1 MLDKRF
7 VRENPDKLKE
17 ALEKR
22 GYDMSLEAFL
32 KTEEERRTDLRLIEE
47 LRNIRNVV
55 STKIGE
61 LKRLKKEEVNN
72 IFKKIKE
79 TRSFEG
85 TILENIKVQS
95 RTISVPIFTV
105 EEIEAD
111 KLEEPSGE
119 MVTPIIGSKEL
130 VERIIEKNDLE
141 APLIDSMKY
150 ISNGISVLEDKKM
163 KIYERKADNFLLN
176 VPNIPHESVPI
187 GKDETENV
195 VVRTWGEPH
204 EFDFPPLNHWD
215 IAETHNI
222 IDFDRA
228 SKIAGARFSLMRGY
242 GARLERS
249 LMNFMLDLNTSK
261 GYTEVFPPILV
272 NRESMTGTGQLPKF
286 EAELFRIADPEFYL
300 IPTAEV
306 PVTNIHRNEILSE
319 SDLPIYYTAYTP
331 CFRRE
336 AGSYG
341 KDTRGLIRQHQFN
354 KVELV
359 KFVKPEDS
367 YNELERLTNDA
378 EDILQRLG
386 LPYRVVA
393 LCTGDLGF
401 SAAKTY
407 DLEVWLPGQQKYREI
422 SSCSNFEDFQARRSN
437 IRFKREGKK
446 GTEFV
451 HTLNG
456 SGLAIGRTVVAILEN
471 YQQKDGSVVIPESL
485 RGYMGIDV
493 IK

>member
-1 MLDKRF
+1 MLDIRF
-7 VRENPDKLKE
+7 VRENVSAVEE
-17 ALEKR
+17 ALKKR
-22 GYDMSLEAFL
+22 NYALSLSEL
-32 KTEEERRTDLRLIEE
+32 LSIEEERRGLLREAEE
-47 LRNIRNVV
+47 LRGRRNTV
-55 STKIGE
+55 SEEIGR
-61 LKRLKKEEVNN
+61 LKRENKDAADLLNEMKSVSDR
-72 IFKKIKE
+72 IKE
-79 TRSFEG
+79 MDSRLVLLDERVREFV
-85 TILENIKVQS
+85 LNI
-95 RTISVPIFTV
+95 
-105 EEIEAD
+105 
-111 KLEEPSGE
+111 
-119 MVTPIIGSKEL
+119 
-130 VERIIEKNDLE
+130 
-141 APLIDSMKY
+141 
-150 ISNGISVLEDKKM
+150 
-163 KIYERKADNFLLN
+163 
-176 VPNIPHESVPI
+176 PNIPHESVPV

-195 VVRTWGEPH
+195 VVRTWGTPGD
-204 EFDFPPLNHWD
+204 FDFQPLNHWD
-215 IAETHNI
+215 IAEMHGI

-228 SKIAGARFSLMRGY
+228 SKIAGARFALMKGE
-242 GARLERS
+242 GARLERA

-306 PVTNIHRNEILSE
+306 PVTNIHRDEILKE
-319 SDLPIYYTAYTP
+319 HDLPVYYTAFTP

-359 KFVKPEDS
+359 KFVKPETS
-367 YNELERLTNDA
+367 YDELERLTADA
-378 EDILQRLG
+378 EEILQKLG

-393 LCTGDLGF
+393 LCSGDLGF
-401 SAAKTY
+401 SASKTY
-407 DLEVWLPGQQKYREI
+407 DLEVWLPGQQRYREI
-422 SSCSNFEDFQARRSN
+422 SSCSNFGDFQARRSN

-471 YQQKDGSVVIPESL
+471 YQQKDGRVLIPKVL
-485 RGYMGIDV
+485 RPYMNADS

>member
-1 MLDKRF
+1 MLDVKI
-7 VRENPDKLKE
+7 VREDTARVE
-17 ALEKR
+17 ASLRKR
-22 GYDMSLEAFL
+22 NYDLSILDRFL
-32 KTEEERRTDLRLIEE
+32 KIENERRELLRLIEE
-47 LRNIRNVV
+47 KREQRN
-55 STKIGE
+55 KISQE
-61 LKRLKKEEVNN
+61 IATLKREKKNAVSILAEAKNISDFITEKEE
-72 IFKKIKE
+72 
-79 TRSFEG
+79 R
-85 TILENIKVQS
+85 LKV
-95 RTISVPIFTV
+95 
-105 EEIEAD
+105 
-111 KLEEPSGE
+111 LEEE
-119 MVTPIIGSKEL
+119 ARQELLII
-130 VERIIEKNDLE
+130 
-141 APLIDSMKY
+141 
-150 ISNGISVLEDKKM
+150 
-163 KIYERKADNFLLN
+163 
-176 VPNIPHESVPI
+176 PNIPHESVPA

-195 VVRTWGEPH
+195 ETRRWGAPK

-215 IAETHNI
+215 IAEMHDI
-222 IDFDRA
+222 IDFERA
-228 SKIAGARFSLMRGY
+228 SKIAGARFSLMKGM
-242 GARLERS
+242 GAKLERA

-261 GYTEVFPPILV
+261 GYKEILPPLLV

-286 EAELFRIADPEFYL
+286 EMELFRTADPEFYL

-306 PVTNIHRNEILSE
+306 PVTNIHREEILNE

-354 KVELV
+354 KVEIV

-367 YNELERLTNDA
+367 YSELEKLTNDA

-386 LPYRVVA
+386 LPYRVIA

-407 DLEVWLPGQQKYREI
+407 DIEVWLPGQQKYREI
-422 SSCSNFEDFQARRSN
+422 SSCSNFEDFQARRAN

-456 SGLAIGRTVVAILEN
+456 SALAIGRTVVAILEN
-471 YQQKDGSVVIPESL
+471 YQQKDGSVVIPEAL
-485 RGYMGIDV
+485 RKYMGVEV